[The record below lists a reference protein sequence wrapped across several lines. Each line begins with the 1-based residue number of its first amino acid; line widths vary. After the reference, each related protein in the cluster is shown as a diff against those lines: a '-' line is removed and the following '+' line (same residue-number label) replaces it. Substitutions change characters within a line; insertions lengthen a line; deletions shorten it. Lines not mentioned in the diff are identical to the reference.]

1 MIIYWIGWLI
11 ITLIYA
17 ITVAVIIADKQK
29 KIRKLEGIIERQQ
42 RIRTDNEKEI
52 MNLKLRKAELGNK
65 IMDLQR
71 EIREKGG
78 VQE

>member
-17 ITVAVIIADKQK
+17 ITVAVIIADKWE

-52 MNLKLRKAELGNK
+52 MSLKLRKAELENK

-71 EIREKGG
+71 ERREKGG
-78 VQE
+78 AEE

>member
-29 KIRKLEGIIERQQ
+29 KIRKLEEIIERQQ

-52 MNLKLRKAELGNK
+52 MNLKLRKAELENK

-71 EIREKGG
+71 ERREKDGA
-78 VQE
+78 EE